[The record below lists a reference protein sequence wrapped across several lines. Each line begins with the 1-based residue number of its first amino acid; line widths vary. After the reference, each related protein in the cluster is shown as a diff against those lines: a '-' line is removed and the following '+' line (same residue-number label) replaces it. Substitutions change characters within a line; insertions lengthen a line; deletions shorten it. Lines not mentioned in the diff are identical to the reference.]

1 MNIDSGENPSSCP
14 PKQDISKAHKKITWA
29 AHTPGTKHTGTFLSI
44 ACNAQQL
51 ALRSGCPFLCL
62 WKERGLL
69 WRIGQ
74 GSSTRPHLQMQARS
88 KALEKNYFQLQNHS
102 NKTTEL
108 TELAPRRAVRRT
120 SGLLC
125 PRFAPARSAR
135 LQIFRS
141 SQQVKHCTAAVCCK
155 ATHRDSRAQLWVW
168 SLFSTLGGNVN
179 STWAYCFLLL
189 SSNAWMLT
197 PILTGI
203 CIFFANNLTLTSPKG
218 QNQKMIRKK
227 RQAWKTVSTIGTTP
241 QPTNHPHHKVNCKL
255 LDLFDW
261 LRSKD
266 RRAQRKLHPSM
277 HARCFQD
284 LSR

>member
-125 PRFAPARSAR
+125 PRFAPAKVPGS
-135 LQIFRS
+135 RS
-141 SQQVKHCTAAVCCK
+141 SGRAGKSSTAP
-155 ATHRDSRAQLWVW
+155 
-168 SLFSTLGGNVN
+168 
-179 STWAYCFLLL
+179 LLC
-189 SSNAWMLT
+189 A
-197 PILTGI
+197 
-203 CIFFANNLTLTSPKG
+203 A
-218 QNQKMIRKK
+218 R
-227 RQAWKTVSTIGTTP
+227 
-241 QPTNHPHHKVNCKL
+241 QPTETAGISSECGHY
-255 LDLFDW
+255 F
-261 LRSKD
+261 
-266 RRAQRKLHPSM
+266 QPSGEM
-277 HARCFQD
+277 
-284 LSR
+284 